1 MFSNKRR
8 GKKVF
13 QNENEKSFSS
23 SKNEGI
29 LWTMSSHSWSKTFC
43 KYVFHNGN
51 PKTFSNSK
59 QKNKWRRKT
68 RCTKWRRIKNVQ
80 SGEE

>member
-1 MFSNKRR
+1 MFSNKRG

-43 KYVFHNGN
+43 KYFTMEI
-51 PKTFSNSK
+51 PKRFQIVNKSISGEGK
-59 QKNKWRRKT
+59 QD
-68 RCTKWRRIKNVQ
+68 VQ